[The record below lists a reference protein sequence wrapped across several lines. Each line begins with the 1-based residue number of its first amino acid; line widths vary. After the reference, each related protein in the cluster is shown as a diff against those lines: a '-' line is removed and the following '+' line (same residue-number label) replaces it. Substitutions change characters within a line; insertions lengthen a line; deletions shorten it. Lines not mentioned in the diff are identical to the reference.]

1 MIMRGRGA
9 RARLGPMKRG
19 LVLGGGGLVG
29 MGYHAG
35 VLKALAES
43 DIDLPGADVIV
54 GTSAGSIMGSY
65 LASGWTADDF
75 YEYGYGRHPQAM
87 IRPEEQ
93 DTSLPLFEP
102 LGTTGVERARRAVGS
117 AFALAASRGQWQRA
131 ARHRLP
137 LSYLRRAFPSGMF
150 STETTRQRL
159 HEDLPSEWPRKDLYI
174 TAVDMYSGERVAF
187 GHPAAPVVPFPD
199 AVLASTAIPGMFPPV
214 RLAGRQYVD
223 GGASSATSLDLASHA
238 GCDAILC
245 IAPLGFRRDATKRSS
260 LSSPVVVRSLFARQL
275 KKEVAAARSR
285 GVEVLVIRPW
295 LSELES
301 HGSNSMRHFDRGA
314 VIEAAREGTHRLIA
328 QDPDHPVL
336 AAFRRKT
343 ERATG

>member
-1 MIMRGRGA
+1 
-9 RARLGPMKRG
+9 
-19 LVLGGGGLVG
+19 

-35 VLKALAES
+35 VLKALEES

-54 GTSAGSIMGSY
+54 GTSAGSIMASY

-75 YEYGYGRHPQAM
+75 YEYGHGRHPQAVA
-87 IRPEEQ
+87 RPEET

-102 LGTTGVERARRAVGS
+102 LGNGGVERARRAVGS
-117 AFALAASRGQWQRA
+117 AFALAASRGLWRRA

-137 LSYLRRAFPSGMF
+137 LPHLRKAFPSGMF

-159 HEDLPSEWPRKDLYI
+159 YEDLPTEWPRKDLYI

-187 GHPAAPVVPFPD
+187 GHPAAPEVPLPD

-214 RLAGRQYVD
+214 RMAGRQYVD
-223 GGASSATSLDLASHA
+223 GGAASATSLDLAAHA

-245 IAPLGFRRDATKRSS
+245 VAPLGFRRDDTKRTTF
-260 LSSPVVVRSLFARQL
+260 SSPVFVRSFFARTL
-275 KKEVAAARSR
+275 KKEVTAARAL
-285 GVEVLVIRPW
+285 GIEVLVIRPW

-314 VIEAAREGTHRLIA
+314 VIEAARAGTLRLIE

-336 AAFRRKT
+336 AAFRRT
-343 ERATG
+343 SERATG